1 MPVLEDMRKI
11 SQRGF
16 SIIELLVTVAIIL
29 ILASIAVPHYLSSKM
44 AANEAS
50 AVGCMRT
57 VTSAL
62 MVYTTTY
69 PDVGY
74 PASFSALSDAGNQ
87 ANCAPSSIPSSTA
100 ACLVDDSL
108 ASGTKSGYIFNYA
121 PDTTQAPP
129 AGYGL
134 NADPVSRGATGR
146 RSFFTNVPGVIHWN
160 ATAPATASDPSI
172 PM

>member
-1 MPVLEDMRKI
+1 MKNTQQ
-11 SQRGF
+11 SGF
-16 SIIELLVTVAIIL
+16 SVVELLVVVAVIL
-29 ILASIAVPHYLSSKM
+29 IVAAIAVPRYLSSKM

-62 MVYTTTY
+62 VVYTSTY

-74 PASFSALSDAGNQ
+74 PVSMANLSDGGDQ
-87 ANCAPSSIPSSTA
+87 ANCLPASIPRSTA
-100 ACLVDDSL
+100 ACLIDDAL
-108 ASGTKSGYIFNYA
+108 ASGTKSGYVFTYA
-121 PDTTQAPP
+121 ADTSLAPP
-129 AGYGL
+129 SAYGL
-134 NADPVSRGATGR
+134 NADPISRGSTGR

-160 ATAPATASDPSI
+160 ATTAATEADPSI